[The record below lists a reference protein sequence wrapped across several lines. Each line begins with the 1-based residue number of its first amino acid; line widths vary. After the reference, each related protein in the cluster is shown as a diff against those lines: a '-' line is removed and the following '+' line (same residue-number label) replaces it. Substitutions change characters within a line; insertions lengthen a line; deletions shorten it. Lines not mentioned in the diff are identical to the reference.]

1 MSLSRRVALPPA
13 VSLQG
18 RILTLF
24 IAVPLCARAAAG
36 HAINIKTHT
45 HTHTHTAKAIQ
56 STLICATELVM
67 GMTGDYQISAPR
79 VRS

>member
-24 IAVPLCARAAAG
+24 IAVLCARAAAG

-45 HTHTHTAKAIQ
+45 QQKQ
-56 STLICATELVM
+56 FNPL
-67 GMTGDYQISAPR
+67 
-79 VRS
+79 